1 MSCFMWW
8 HRAGASR
15 RRFIAHARASIAR
28 AALLVVLLL
37 GWSSGGAA
45 QSAKEL
51 YERGVQALNAGQFAD
66 AVTSLDASYRKEQ
79 SPAAL
84 YNLGLAYKGLGHP
97 DKALEAFEG
106 YVRFAD
112 KKKDAKTI
120 AAVRGEIERLK
131 NGYARFALKL
141 TPPDAIIEIDGL
153 RATPSKNELWV
164 QTGKHKIAVRAAGY
178 ETYQQ
183 ELDVAAGRFDLE
195 VHLREPSGPPD
206 QRAAALVDEG
216 MALQAAGSLQA
227 ALDKYK
233 EAQTIHPTPR
243 AQAQM
248 GLTAESMG
256 DLGAAERDIAQAL
269 SMRKDPWVKENRR
282 KLQTALNRLK
292 RQLATLDITGKPQ
305 GAEVFVNERS
315 QGKLPLVA
323 AVRVGGGTITV
334 RAKKDG
340 YRDFEQ
346 VLDLPPR
353 AKRIIKIDMEEA
365 PVPIAAPVPVPA
377 PVPAEPP
384 AQAAV
389 PALTAEPATPPPSE
403 LPPPDRP
410 KPEQPSAT
418 QADVESLSDAR
429 EDLAGE
435 PPAGSDD
442 PATGFE
448 MALNFGYQPWI
459 GGPKLSGSDG
469 LLTPQIALG
478 ARPIWPLSFG
488 LMITGGVDLGA
499 AGTKVVA
506 GVNPGL
512 YVRGH
517 VQQKK
522 KELWFDVWG
531 GVGIQP
537 FAVQAAVLEP
547 EDIDISMIDPN
558 AIDPDII
565 ARQMAANAA
574 GVDLVHTIQSINV
587 PLELGGTFWIT
598 KGFGVNLALGL
609 TFWLPQQECLHDG
622 DDRLCTEEGL
632 ESQTSFFA
640 GGGLAFLP

>member
-1 MSCFMWW
+1 MPCF
-8 HRAGASR
+8 AAN
-15 RRFIAHARASIAR
+15 AVARAV
-28 AALLVVLLL
+28 LLFVLLL
-37 GWSSGGAA
+37 GPSSGAAA

-66 AVTSLDASYRKEQ
+66 AVTALDASYRKEQ
-79 SPAAL
+79 TPAVL

-120 AAVRGEIERLK
+120 SAVRGEIERLK
-131 NGYARFALKL
+131 AGYARFALKL
-141 TPPDAIIEIDGL
+141 TPADAIIEIDGL

-164 QTGKHKIAVRAAGY
+164 KTGKHKIAVRAAGY

-216 MALQAAGSLQA
+216 MALQAAGSLQP

-233 EAQTIHPTPR
+233 EAQTIYPTPR

-248 GLTAESMG
+248 GLTEESLG

-269 SMRKDPWVKENRR
+269 TMRKDPWIKENRR
-282 KLQTALNRLK
+282 RLQAAVNRLK
-292 RQLATLDITGKPQ
+292 RQLATLDISGSPE
-305 GAEVFVNERS
+305 GAEVLVNQRS

-323 AVRVGGGTITV
+323 AVRVAGGTITV
-334 RAKKDG
+334 RAKKEG
-340 YRDFEQ
+340 YRDYEQ
-346 VLDLPPR
+346 VFDVPAR
-353 AKRIIKIDMEEA
+353 GKRVIKISMDEG
-365 PVPIAAPVPVPA
+365 PVPIAAPVPVP
-377 PVPAEPP
+377 VPAPAQPP

-389 PALTAEPATPPPSE
+389 PALTAEPASPPPAE
-403 LPPPDRP
+403 LPPPEP
-410 KPEQPSAT
+410 QPEPARAT
-418 QADVESLSDAR
+418 QSDVESVSDAR

-459 GGPKLSGSDG
+459 GGPKLQGSNG
-469 LLTPQIALG
+469 MITPQIALG

-488 LMITGGVDLGA
+488 LMITGGVDFGA
-499 AGTKVVA
+499 EGTKFVA
-506 GVNPGL
+506 GANPGL

-517 VQQKK
+517 VQKKK

-537 FAVQAAVLEP
+537 FAMQAAVLEP

-558 AIDPDII
+558 AVDPDII

-574 GVDLVHTIQSINV
+574 GVDLVQTIQSINV
-587 PLELGGTFWIT
+587 PLELGATFWIT
-598 KGFGVNLALGL
+598 KGFGVDLALGL

-622 DDRLCTEEGL
+622 EDRLCTEDGL
-632 ESQTSFFA
+632 ESQTSFFV
-640 GGGLAFLP
+640 GGGVAFLP